1 MEKYIFRRIDLQ
13 LFADGGDGGAAADA
27 GGETGV
33 TAAGAGPQSGVTD
46 PGAADQQ
53 HEDKPIDKKA
63 AFAALVGK
71 DGEYKAEYDA
81 AVKDLV
87 DKRTKGTRKMV
98 ERYAPFEP
106 IVQALGAKYGVDPSD
121 TGALLRAINGD
132 QQELRRQAIEGDMSE
147 EAASLLNS
155 LRQENASLKAQQEVE
170 SIDRYYSS
178 LVEQEK
184 ETKAMFPDFNLEQEM
199 STNEEFARLMRSGR
213 VSMKAALIATN
224 WQKYRDAEVSS
235 AVKAAEKRVADTVA
249 AGVGRPAENGLNSAS
264 PTPAKV
270 DAAKLSPKQRDA
282 FNARIKQGERLTLA
296 DFLAGR

>member
-1 MEKYIFRRIDLQ
+1 MTKYIFRRIDLQ
-13 LFADGGDGGAAADA
+13 LFADGGDGGAAADG

-33 TAAGAGPQSGVTD
+33 TAAGAGLQSGVTD

-53 HEDKPIDKKA
+53 HEDKPLDKKA

-106 IVQALGAKYGVDPSD
+106 IVQALGAKYGVDP
-121 TGALLRAINGD
+121 TNTEALLQAINGD

-147 EAASLLNS
+147 EAAALLNK
-155 LRQENASLKAQQEVE
+155 LRQENASMKAQQEVE
-170 SIDRYYSS
+170 SIDRYYAS
-178 LVEQEK
+178 LLEQEK
-184 ETKAMFPDFNLEQEM
+184 ETKAMFPDFVLEQEM
-199 STNEEFARLMRSGR
+199 KNNEEFARLMRSGR

-224 WQKYRDAEVSS
+224 WQKYRDAEVSN

-249 AGVGRPAENGLNSAS
+249 AGVNRPAENGLNSSNPA
-264 PTPAKV
+264 PAKV
-270 DAAKLSPKQRDA
+270 DAAQLSPKQRADY
-282 FNARIKQGERLTLA
+282 NARIKRGDRITLA
-296 DFLAGR
+296 EFLAGR